1 MTDNGIGIPP
11 AMRQR
16 VFDSFARAHGV
27 DYTGTGLGLAIC
39 ERAVDPARRPDP
51 GRRVARD
58 AGTRISFT
66 LPT

>member
-16 VFDSFARAHGV
+16 VFDSFARAHGA

-39 ERAVDPARRPDP
+39 ERAVTRHG
-51 GRRVARD
+51 GRIRVDETRD
-58 AGTRISFT
+58 TGTRISFT